1 VAFIN
6 VTIFSQ
12 LFQSKIGKNKAIRK
26 QDEILVENQ
35 SCDPSKMI
43 YNK

>member
-1 VAFIN
+1 MLQR
-6 VTIFSQ
+6 FSQ
-12 LFQSKIGKNKAIRK
+12 LFQSKTEKNKAIRK
-26 QDEILVENQ
+26 QGEILVEENQ